1 MSHPS
6 GHGATADGAHD
17 RRPGPGPAEPTQVG
31 PYRLLRRLGA
41 GGMGTVYL
49 GETPTGGQVA
59 VKLIRPDLARLAE
72 FRARL
77 KQEADNA
84 RRVARFCTA
93 AVLDVD
99 ITAEQPYLITEFVDG
114 PTLAEAV
121 VGRGPL
127 NTAELHQLAVS
138 MTTALMAIHRAGIV
152 HRDLKPSNILLSRLG
167 PKVIDFGIAR
177 ALDTATRLDLDHG
190 GDRQLGTPAFMAP
203 EQAKGEQVTSAAD
216 VFAWGGV
223 LIYAGTGRYPFGG
236 GPTPGLLFRTVNEP
250 PTLDGFEDSLRPLV
264 EDAMRKVA
272 ADRPRAEELYAR
284 LLDLRADAPVPVPQ
298 PPLSLSEVT
307 ALIRPLNT
315 TPRGTQP
322 PPTPA
327 AADPLTP
334 VTPITDHQPVGPP
347 PEFPPTPAR
356 ADLSGS
362 LPSADRGD
370 RSGRSGPP
378 AATGG
383 SGPVRSAGSAGP
395 VGEASPSGQ
404 HSVWQPAERWQTSLP
419 EVTDG
424 LVTIWT
430 EAEPR
435 GGAGARPSGHA
446 VGQASGGVAR
456 TPEREAGIAARSG
469 PGDGSGP
476 RERLGT
482 RVEAGVGDDVGW
494 AAGAPSA
501 SGAETAA
508 PASARGRR
516 RSGRPWLIVAAV
528 AVIAIAAGLVVVLV
542 GRGGNGSAASNVPDS
557 VATRAITLQDDDNGL
572 ARRLALAAYTA
583 APSSPATRSAM
594 IALYGTDVPPT
605 TVDTGPGAVLSA
617 AASPDGSRVATG
629 GTDGVITLWEVAERT
644 RLVRLGSV
652 TSTGWIG
659 ALAFNGGGD
668 LLASGGTDGAVRLWN
683 VHDPAHITRW
693 SVARLHTDA
702 VRTVAFSPDSN
713 TLASAGADGVLALWD
728 VTDPANPTQRS
739 RADTSTGGVY
749 SVAFAPA
756 GRTLALAGEDG
767 TVRLWDIRDAAHPT
781 PAAVLRGHT
790 RAVRAVTFGG
800 DGGLLV
806 SGGVDA
812 TVRLWDVRE
821 PGRPVPQAVVAG
833 QLGGVSSVARGAA
846 PALVASGGDDET
858 VRLFDVSDPAAPVT
872 LTQWHGHTRPIS
884 TVTFVAG
891 TGVVLSAGYD
901 GTLRLWEADPG
912 RLARTACADPANRIT
927 PEEWTDAFASLPYH
941 QPCA

>member
-17 RRPGPGPAEPTQVG
+17 RRGGPGSGEPTQVG

-49 GETPTGGQVA
+49 GVNPTGGQVA

-127 NTAELHQLAVS
+127 STAELHQLAVS

-152 HRDLKPSNILLSRLG
+152 HRDLKPSNIVLSRLG

-223 LIYAGTGRYPFGG
+223 LIYAGTGRYPFGS
-236 GPTPGLLFRTVNEP
+236 GPTPGLLFRTVNDP
-250 PTLDGFEDSLRPLV
+250 PMLDGFEDSLRPLV
-264 EDAMRKVA
+264 EEAMRKVA

-284 LLDLRADAPVPVPQ
+284 LLDLRADAPVAVPQ

-327 AADPLTP
+327 AAGPLTP

-347 PEFPPTPAR
+347 PDFPPTPAR

-362 LPSADRGD
+362 LPPADRGD

-378 AATGG
+378 AATA
-383 SGPVRSAGSAGP
+383 GPAPSGP

-404 HSVWQPAERWQTSLP
+404 HPVWQPAERWRASSP
-419 EVTDG
+419 DATDG
-424 LVTIWT
+424 LVTVWT
-430 EAEPR
+430 EAESR
-435 GGAGARPSGHA
+435 GGVGERLAGDAAGHTPA
-446 VGQASGGVAR
+446 GVAR
-456 TPEREAGIAARSG
+456 TPAPDPGPAPAARAASGLGAASGLEAGSGAR
-469 PGDGSGP
+469 
-476 RERLGT
+476 
-482 RVEAGVGDDVGW
+482 
-494 AAGAPSA
+494 AGAGGGDVAGWPADGA
-501 SGAETAA
+501 SGAGAEDAA

-528 AVIAIAAGLVVVLV
+528 AVIAVAAGLIVVLV

-557 VATRAITLQDDDNGL
+557 VATRAITLQDDDSGL

-594 IALYGTDVPPT
+594 IALFGADVAPT
-605 TVDTGPGAVLSA
+605 TVDAGPGAVLSA
-617 AASPDGSRVATG
+617 AVSPDGSRIATG
-629 GTDGVITLWEVAERT
+629 GTDGVITLWEVSERT

-652 TSTGWIG
+652 RSTGWIG

-683 VHDPAHITRW
+683 VHDPAHIRRW
-693 SVARLHTDA
+693 SVASLHTDT

-749 SVAFAPA
+749 AVAFAPA

-781 PAAVLRGHT
+781 PGAVLRGHS
-790 RAVRAVTFGG
+790 RAVRAVTFSG

-806 SGGVDA
+806 TGGVDA
-812 TVRLWDVRE
+812 TVRLWDVRDS
-821 PGRPVPQAVVAG
+821 GHPVPQATVAG

-858 VRLFDVSDPAAPVT
+858 VRLFDVTDPAAPVT

-912 RLARTACADPANRIT
+912 RLARAACADPTNRIT
-927 PEEWTDAFASLPYH
+927 QGEWADAFASMPYH
-941 QPCA
+941 QSCT